1 MSETRPDI
9 AIHLHCF
16 FNGGIEQVTI
26 NLIRSFID
34 RGLKVD
40 LVLNFPGLLFLW
52 KTPPELRV
60 IDLKAQPIY
69 KRLSNLVRYLRQE
82 QPKALLS
89 ANHYANEVA
98 LLAKRVSGVSTKVVV
113 IEQTTL
119 SREAKNTSRLRFR
132 HWAPLAARLVY
143 PSADSIITVSQ
154 GVTEDLV
161 NITGLPKSRFQI
173 IYNPVVTPEQLKKAK
188 EPVAHPW
195 FAPGELPVVIGAGRL
210 EKQKNFPNLIT
221 AFAKVRQVRP
231 ARLVIFGDGSLR
243 SQLQEL
249 IHELGLDNDVEMP
262 GFVEN
267 IDAYLSKSAV
277 FVLSSD
283 WEGLPTI
290 LIQALAVGTPVVSTD
305 CPSGPSEI
313 LDNGKYGELVRVNDS
328 EALAEKIL
336 NVLSGKSKLVDSAWL
351 SQFTLENVCS
361 KYLDL
366 LNLTENLKTKN

>member
-16 FNGGIEQVTI
+16 FNGGIEQVTT

-52 KTPPELRV
+52 QTPPELRV

-69 KRLSNLVRYLRQE
+69 KRLPNLVRYLRQE
-82 QPKALLS
+82 QPKVLLS

-98 LLAKRVSGVSTKVVV
+98 LLAKRISGVSTKVVV
-113 IEQTTL
+113 TEQTTL
-119 SREAKNTSRLRFR
+119 SREAKNTSPLRFR
-132 HWAPLAARLVY
+132 HWAPLAAKLIY

-188 EPVAHPW
+188 EPVDHPW

-210 EKQKNFPNLIT
+210 EKQKNFANLIT
-221 AFAKVRQVRP
+221 AFAKARKVRP

-313 LDNGKYGELVRVNDS
+313 LDNGKYGEIVRVNDS

-336 NVLSGKSKLVDSAWL
+336 NVLSGKSKPVDSAWL

-366 LNLTENLKTKN
+366 LNLTEDLKTKN